1 MGKKIN
7 LQLVD
12 IFVTALQFDMNELAQ
27 LARAL
32 TMPNPINGIVKFS
45 QSTSSRELK
54 YFLIEKCHFLELET
68 CIRNIIA

>member
-27 LARAL
+27 LARAR
-32 TMPNPINGIVKFS
+32 MGWVS
-45 QSTSSRELK
+45 STLESGLLSST
-54 YFLIEKCHFLELET
+54 LESGLLSPTPESGL
-68 CIRNIIA
+68 R